1 MFRRTF
7 SSSIY
12 KSATYSRTNY
22 NNNINTSTHSY
33 NNTNSQNNYERGK
46 LIDYEPELYLIDSYF
61 VVSSSAPITLLQ
73 FDDAYCQRIRDELK
87 NELQSSSIK
96 LQTFP
101 RLARLIR
108 GFRPGELTIFTGP
121 TGSGKT
127 TVLSQMSLDYCFQG
141 VKTLWGSFEIKHTRL
156 ARIMIQQVAA
166 QSLFQSDG
174 EENENSESQQFE
186 TSDNQ
191 NSKLIIKEDVIN
203 QAQKILQNSPIFFM
217 DYFGS
222 TPLESILESMSAAVK
237 EHQIQHI
244 VLDNLQFMLSGQ
256 HSGSFDKFDIT
267 DRTVSALRSFATNRN
282 VHITLVIHPRKELD
296 DTPLGLAS
304 VSGTAKAT
312 QEADNVI
319 VLQKVGE
326 SRYIDVKKNRFDGF
340 VGSVPI
346 KFDPDA
352 RLILEIPYG
361 KSSSNSEPNNTISE

>member
-1 MFRRTF
+1 M
-7 SSSIY
+7 
-12 KSATYSRTNY
+12 
-22 NNNINTSTHSY
+22 
-33 NNTNSQNNYERGK
+33 
-46 LIDYEPELYLIDSYF
+46 
-61 VVSSSAPITLLQ
+61 LQ
-73 FDDAYCQRIRDELK
+73 FDDSFCQRIRDELK
-87 NELQSSSIK
+87 KELQSSAIR

-166 QSLFQSDG
+166 QSLFHNDG
-174 EENENSESQQFE
+174 NAEGSEVEESES
-186 TSDNQ
+186 SDSQ
-191 NSKLIIKEDVIN
+191 NNKLIIKEDVIN

-222 TPLESILESMSAAVK
+222 TPLETILESMNSAVRD
-237 EHQIQHI
+237 HQIQHI

-256 HSGSFDKFDIT
+256 HSGSFDKFDVT
-267 DRTVSALRSFATNRN
+267 DRTVSALRSFATNKN

-326 SRYIDVKKNRFDGF
+326 SRYIDVKKNRFDGLI
-340 VGSVPI
+340 GSVPI
-346 KFDPDA
+346 KFDQNA
-352 RLILEIPYG
+352 RLILEASSNKSP
-361 KSSSNSEPNNTISE
+361 SSSEHNDIKSE

>member
-1 MFRRTF
+1 MILTAHINVDYQSTSNYNSNSNSNSNSNANSLASN
-7 SSSIY
+7 SSS
-12 KSATYSRTNY
+12 N
-22 NNNINTSTHSY
+22 
-33 NNTNSQNNYERGK
+33 
-46 LIDYEPELYLIDSYF
+46 
-61 VVSSSAPITLLQ
+61 LLQ
-73 FDDAYCQRIRDELK
+73 FDDSFCQRIRDELK
-87 NELQSSSIK
+87 KELYSSAIK

-166 QSLFQSDG
+166 QSLFHSDSG
-174 EENENSESQQFE
+174 TLDVEESE
-186 TSDNQ
+186 TP
-191 NSKLIIKEDVIN
+191 SKLIIKEDVIN
-203 QAQKILQNSPIFFM
+203 QAQKILQNSPIYFM

-222 TPLESILESMSAAVK
+222 TPLESILESMNSAVRD
-237 EHQIQHI
+237 HQIQHI

-256 HSGSFDKFDIT
+256 HSGSFDKFDVT
-267 DRTVSALRSFATNRN
+267 DRTVAALRAFATNRN

-319 VLQKVGE
+319 VLQKVGD
-326 SRYIDVKKNRFDGF
+326 SRYIDVKKNRFDGL

-346 KFDPDA
+346 KFDANA
-352 RLILEIPYG
+352 RLILEASHN
-361 KSSSNSEPNNTISE
+361 KSTTETDDAKSE

>member
-1 MFRRTF
+1 MVVIFIVHLNVDYPST
-7 SSSIY
+7 ST
-12 KSATYSRTNY
+12 SASNSNY
-22 NNNINTSTHSY
+22 NANSLASNTSS
-33 NNTNSQNNYERGK
+33 N
-46 LIDYEPELYLIDSYF
+46 
-61 VVSSSAPITLLQ
+61 LLQ
-73 FDDAYCQRIRDELK
+73 FDDSFCQRIRDELK
-87 NELQSSSIK
+87 KELHSSAIK

-166 QSLFQSDG
+166 QSLFHSDIEADA
-174 EENENSESQQFE
+174 EESE
-186 TSDNQ
+186 TP
-191 NSKLIIKEDVIN
+191 SKLIIKEDVIN
-203 QAQKILQNSPIFFM
+203 QAQKILQNSPIYFM

-222 TPLESILESMSAAVK
+222 TPLESILESMNSAVRD
-237 EHQIQHI
+237 HQIQHI

-256 HSGSFDKFDIT
+256 HSGSFDKFDVT
-267 DRTVSALRSFATNRN
+267 DRTVAALRAFATNRN

-319 VLQKVGE
+319 VLQKVGD
-326 SRYIDVKKNRFDGF
+326 SRYIDVKKNRFDGL

-346 KFDPDA
+346 KFDANA
-352 RLILEIPYG
+352 RLILEASHN
-361 KSSSNSEPNNTISE
+361 KSTTETNDTKSE

>member
-1 MFRRTF
+1 
-7 SSSIY
+7 
-12 KSATYSRTNY
+12 
-22 NNNINTSTHSY
+22 
-33 NNTNSQNNYERGK
+33 
-46 LIDYEPELYLIDSYF
+46 
-61 VVSSSAPITLLQ
+61 LLQ
-73 FDDAYCQRIRDELK
+73 FDESFCQRIRDELR
-87 NELQSSSIK
+87 NELQSTSIK

-141 VKTLWGSFEIKHTRL
+141 IKTLWGSFEIKHTRL

-166 QSLFQSDG
+166 QSLFND
-174 EENENSESQQFE
+174 ENENLSPNGEIMSQPSNSQQI
-186 TSDNQ
+186 
-191 NSKLIIKEDVIN
+191 LKEDVIN
-203 QAQKILQNSPIFFM
+203 QAQRVLQNSPIFFM

-222 TPLESILESMSAAVK
+222 TPLESIIESMSRAVS

-256 HSGSFDKFDIT
+256 HSGGSFDKFDLT
-267 DRTVSALRSFATNRN
+267 DRTVSALRSFATSKN
-282 VHITLVIHPRKELD
+282 VHITLVIHPRKEMD

-319 VLQKVGE
+319 ILQKVGE
-326 SRYIDVKKNRFDGF
+326 SRYIDVKKNRFDGL

-346 KFDPDA
+346 KFDADA
-352 RLILEIPYG
+352 RLILESTHNKQAYG
-361 KSSSNSEPNNTISE
+361 TNNSEQAEAKI

>member
-1 MFRRTF
+1 MRT
-7 SSSIY
+7 Y
-12 KSATYSRTNY
+12 
-22 NNNINTSTHSY
+22 
-33 NNTNSQNNYERGK
+33 
-46 LIDYEPELYLIDSYF
+46 IDSSPSYSPLSK
-61 VVSSSAPITLLQ
+61 SSGLLQ
-73 FDDAYCQRIRDELK
+73 FDDSYCQRIRDELK
-87 NELQSSSIK
+87 KELQSSAIK

-108 GFRPGELTIFTGP
+108 GFRLGELTIFTGP

-166 QSLFQSDG
+166 QSLFHNEGNEDDSLEV
-174 EENENSESQQFE
+174 EEESES
-186 TSDNQ
+186 SDNNQ
-191 NSKLIIKEDVIN
+191 KSKFIIKEDVIN
-203 QAQKILQNSPIFFM
+203 QAQKILQNSPIYFM

-222 TPLESILESMSAAVK
+222 TPLETILESMNSAVRD
-237 EHQIQHI
+237 HQIQHI

-267 DRTVSALRSFATNRN
+267 DRTVSALRNFATNKN

-319 VLQKVGE
+319 VLQKVGD
-326 SRYIDVKKNRFDGF
+326 SRYLDVKKNRFDGL

-346 KFDPDA
+346 KFDPNA
-352 RLILEIPYG
+352 RLILEASFN
-361 KSSSNSEPNNTISE
+361 KSSNITEQNETKPE

>member
-1 MFRRTF
+1 MATYLE
-7 SSSIY
+7 SSS
-12 KSATYSRTNY
+12 S
-22 NNNINTSTHSY
+22 TSSHSSPS
-33 NNTNSQNNYERGK
+33 NR
-46 LIDYEPELYLIDSYF
+46 
-61 VVSSSAPITLLQ
+61 LLQ
-73 FDDAYCQRIRDELK
+73 FDDSFCQRIRDELK
-87 NELQSSSIK
+87 KELQSSTIK

-166 QSLFQSDG
+166 QSLFHNEGNEDG
-174 EENENSESQQFE
+174 SEVEETES
-186 TSDNQ
+186 SDNQ
-191 NSKLIIKEDVIN
+191 NGKLIIKENVIN
-203 QAQKILQNSPIFFM
+203 QAQKILQNSPIYFM

-222 TPLESILESMSAAVK
+222 TPLEIILESMNSAVRD
-237 EHQIQHI
+237 HQIQHI

-267 DRTVSALRSFATNRN
+267 DRTVAALRTFATSKN

-319 VLQKVGE
+319 VLQKVGD
-326 SRYIDVKKNRFDGF
+326 SRYIDVKKNRFDGLI
-340 VGSVPI
+340 GSVPI
-346 KFDPDA
+346 KFDANA
-352 RLILEIPYG
+352 RLILEVPI
-361 KSSSNSEPNNTISE
+361 KKASSNSEQNETNSE